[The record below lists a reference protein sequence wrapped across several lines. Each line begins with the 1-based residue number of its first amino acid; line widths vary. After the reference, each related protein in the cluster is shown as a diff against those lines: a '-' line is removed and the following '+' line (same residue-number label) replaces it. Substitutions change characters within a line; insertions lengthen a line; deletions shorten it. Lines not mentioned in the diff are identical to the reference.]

1 MGPSPF
7 TRPREG
13 TPPWTRAGQ
22 LKVEKRRGCLAGKAA
37 QGYGAGGDAMREEG
51 LIGAGI
57 GQIAGIVV
65 FRKMTEENVLQPR
78 MEETA
83 DG

>member
-1 MGPSPF
+1 M
-7 TRPREG
+7 
-13 TPPWTRAGQ
+13 
-22 LKVEKRRGCLAGKAA
+22 AGKAA

-78 MEETA
+78 MEEAA

>member
-1 MGPSPF
+1 M
-7 TRPREG
+7 
-13 TPPWTRAGQ
+13 
-22 LKVEKRRGCLAGKAA
+22 AGKAA
-37 QGYGAGGDAMREEG
+37 QGNGAGSDAMREEG